1 VNIAVTLPRILGT
14 YSEQKRCPH
23 TVTVGLVPTV
33 GGASHILHRRESGV
47 EAVTAGGTSTSLWV
61 VTGGTRMGTGV
72 SEGVGRS
79 RPSGIAR
86 SPEREEPMVGV
97 K

>member
-1 VNIAVTLPRILGT
+1 M
-14 YSEQKRCPH
+14 
-23 TVTVGLVPTV
+23 V

-47 EAVTAGGTSTSLWV
+47 EAVTAGGTSASLWV
-61 VTGGTRMGTGV
+61 VTGGAKMGTGV
-72 SEGVGRS
+72 SEEACGS

-86 SPEREEPMVGV
+86 SPERGEPMVGV